1 LYYQLREDD
10 FCIRMRKE
18 NGSNVGKWCLE
29 MFAHMLHDGAVV
41 AKLNDENKNID
52 CNDSKSKDYN

>member
-1 LYYQLREDD
+1 
-10 FCIRMRKE
+10 MRKE